1 MIRTLLFSTLYPNG
15 VRPSHGIFVETRL
28 RHLLASGE
36 VDTRVVAPVPWF
48 PFRHPRFG
56 EYAKHAAVPRQE
68 ERNGIRVEHPRY
80 LLLPKIGMNSAPASL
95 ARAGLAAAR
104 QLIAQGFDFDLI
116 DAHYFYP
123 DGVAAT
129 MIGKALNK
137 PVVITARGT
146 DINLIPQY
154 DQPRR
159 MILQAAADCAAMIT
173 VCAAL
178 KDALV
183 DLGAQAD
190 KITALR
196 NGVDLE
202 LFKPEDQPHAR
213 AAFGMNETFAI
224 ASVGH
229 LIERKGH
236 HLVIEALAQIPAA
249 ELYLAGG
256 GAEETRLRALA
267 AQLGV
272 ISRVHFLGAMPQAR
286 LRTLYSAVDCLV
298 LASSREGWANVLLE
312 AMACGT
318 PVVATNVWGT
328 PEVVA
333 APEAGVLM
341 DERSAGGIVRGVA
354 RLRAALPA
362 RSATRAYAEQFGWQ
376 PTTAGQLALFRRV
389 LGAGRRA
396 ADPDAK
402 KP

>member
-1 MIRTLLFSTLYPNG
+1 MIRTLLFSTLYPNS

-36 VDTRVVAPVPWF
+36 VETRVVAPVPWF
-48 PFRHPRFG
+48 PFKHPRFG
-56 EYAKHAAVPRQE
+56 EYARHAAVPTYE

-80 LLLPKIGMNSAPASL
+80 LLLPKVGMNSAPYTL
-95 ARAGLAAAR
+95 ARTGLKAAR
-104 QLIAQGFDFDLI
+104 KLIAEGYDFDLI

-129 MIGKALNK
+129 MIGKALGK

-154 DQPRR
+154 SKPKQ
-159 MILQAAADCAAMIT
+159 MILQAAEDCAAMIT
-173 VCAAL
+173 VCVAL
-178 KDALV
+178 KDAIV
-183 DLGAQAD
+183 GLGGTAQ

-202 LFKPEDQPHAR
+202 LFRPEDKAQAR
-213 AAFGMNETFAI
+213 AAFGMNNSFAI

-236 HLVIEALAQIPAA
+236 HLVIEALAQTPDA
-249 ELYLAGG
+249 ELYLVGG
-256 GAEETRLRALA
+256 GEEETRLRALA
-267 AQLGV
+267 EQLGV
-272 ISRVHFLGAMPQAR
+272 TQRVHFLGAMPQAK

-333 APEAGVLM
+333 SPDAGVLM
-341 DERSAGGIVRGVA
+341 DERSAGGIVRGIA
-354 RLRAALPA
+354 RLREALPT
-362 RSATRAYAEQFGWQ
+362 RNATRAYAEQFGWQ
-376 PTTAGQLALFRRV
+376 PTTDGQLALFRQILAR
-389 LGAGRRA
+389 
-396 ADPDAK
+396 K
-402 KP
+402 